1 MNPLAALKSW
11 LSKRKVPLPPARQL
25 EELVKRTAMAGH
37 SKQKPKYYS
46 HAGGYADSKDF
57 DTERMVEDLAA
68 AFPTI
73 PKDEVRRVVM
83 HGIYYWYMR

>member
-1 MNPLAALKSW
+1 MT
-11 LSKRKVPLPPARQL
+11 KREVPLSPERQL
-25 EELVKRTAMAGH
+25 EELVKQTAMAGH
-37 SKQKPKYYS
+37 SKEKPKYYA
-46 HAGGYADSKDF
+46 HACRGYADFKDF
-57 DTERMVEDLAA
+57 DTERMIEDFAA